1 MPVSSYLDWVKVG
14 SDSSRY
20 PLPTT
25 HYLHQTM
32 IFVNFKTYEEGSGQK
47 ALNLTRIIEEIA
59 HETQIKIIPV
69 VQVID
74 AEEIISATKL
84 EVWIQ
89 HVDPVSFGP
98 NTGWTLPEEAVRIG
112 VRGVFL
118 NHSEH
123 KFTDWDGLVKA
134 VARCREVDLKTLVFA
149 SDVEEFK
156 NVLTLTP
163 TYAAYEPSELIG
175 STETSVAQAKPEV
188 ISEVSE
194 LSKKAGIPLVVGAG
208 VHSMEDVK
216 KSLELGA
223 VGVAVA
229 TDVVK
234 AEDPKKELLDLAEG
248 FK

>member
-1 MPVSSYLDWVKVG
+1 
-14 SDSSRY
+14 
-20 PLPTT
+20 
-25 HYLHQTM
+25 M
-32 IFVNFKTYEEGSGQK
+32 IFVNFKTYEEGSGRK
-47 ALNLTRIIEEIA
+47 AIALVRTLEEVA
-59 HETQIKIIPV
+59 HETQIKIIPT

-74 AEEIISATKL
+74 AEEIINSTKL

-89 HVDPVSFGP
+89 HVDSISFGP

-123 KFTDWDGLVKA
+123 KFEDWDALVKA
-134 VARCREVDLKTLVFA
+134 VAKCREVDLKALVFA
-149 SDVEEFK
+149 SDIEEFK
-156 NVLTLTP
+156 KVLTLTP
-163 TYAAYEPSELIG
+163 TYAAYEPPELIG
-175 STETSVAQAKPEV
+175 STETSVAAAKPEV
-188 ISEVSE
+188 ISEAAE
-194 LSKKAGIPLVVGAG
+194 LARGAGIPLVVGAG
-208 VHSMEDVK
+208 VHSRDDVK

-234 AEDPKKELLDLAEG
+234 AEDPQKELLDLAEG